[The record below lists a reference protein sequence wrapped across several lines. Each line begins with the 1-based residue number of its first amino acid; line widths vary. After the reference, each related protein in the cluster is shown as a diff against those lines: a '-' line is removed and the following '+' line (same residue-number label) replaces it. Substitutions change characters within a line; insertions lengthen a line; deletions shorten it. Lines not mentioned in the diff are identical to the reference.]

1 MSGVSGL
8 VSNAVTGLQ
17 AAQDALQVTGNNI
30 SNVNTPG
37 YTREQAVQST
47 QPASMYGGLY
57 LGNGTDLTTV
67 TRSYNN
73 YLQGQVWSSTS
84 SASGASTLNT
94 QLQSVVN
101 LFGGTDSGLSTAVNQ
116 FFASG
121 VAQVAANPSD
131 IPARQALVSQ
141 AQTLAQTLSNAGQQ
155 LQDAATG
162 VNQQIGQSIDTI
174 NTLTSQIA
182 ALNVKISSSS
192 TAQNQPNTLLDQ
204 RDQLVTQLSAQLG
217 VSVLQQ
223 GSQLGVYTTTGQ
235 VLVSGNQSYALKT
248 AANPYDP
255 SQTEVAYAA
264 NGAILS
270 QGLQGGT
277 LGGLLQFRS
286 QVLQPAQDGLG
297 RIADALA
304 QSINNQ
310 QAQGL
315 DMYGK
320 LGSPLFQSGPVQV
333 LANSSNAGGATISGS
348 IVNAS
353 ALTGADYKLAYNGSN
368 WTATNLA
375 TGQTTNVAP
384 VSGAG
389 GVSTLSFDGVQ
400 LSVSGAVSGNS
411 FEVLPTRLGALDFQT
426 VLSDPRAIAGAAPYV
441 SSAGQTLSG
450 SVVNSNLGN
459 LVLSSGQ
466 FAASGSAG
474 AVVVSGVNVP
484 TALQVTLTSGGTS
497 GSTVGFVVTSGS
509 GATSGVVASGSLAL
523 GGSGTTLEIP
533 YGAGPLSGSYWSVN
547 LSGTLAA
554 SGDAFTLSPGGPGN
568 GGNAQAMA
576 ALQSANT
583 LAGGTES
590 LQGAYTQLVGQVASQ
605 GGQAQSALSAANA
618 VAQQASSAWQSASGV
633 NLDQEAAR
641 LMQYQQA
648 YQAAATA
655 IQIGGSL
662 FQSLITA
669 VQSA

>member
-47 QPASMYGGLY
+47 QPASTYGGLY

-73 YLQGQVWSSTS
+73 YLQGQVWSSTA
-84 SASGASTLNT
+84 SASGASTLDT

-101 LFGGTDSGLSTAVNQ
+101 LFGGANSGLSTAVNQ

-131 IPARQALVSQ
+131 VPARQALVSQ

-162 VNQQIGQSIDTI
+162 VNQQIGQSVDTI
-174 NTLTSQIA
+174 NTLTGQIA

-223 GSQLGVYTTTGQ
+223 GNQLNVYTTTGQ
-235 VLVSGNQSYALKT
+235 VLVSGNQSYNLTT
-248 AANPYDP
+248 APNPYDP
-255 SQTEVAYAA
+255 SQAEVAYAA

-315 DMYGK
+315 DMYGN

-333 LANSSNAGGATISGS
+333 LANSSNSGGTTISGS

-375 TGQTTNVAP
+375 TGQASS
-384 VSGAG
+384 VSQSTSGS
-389 GVSTLSFDGVQ
+389 VTTLSFDGVQ
-400 LSVSGAVSGNS
+400 ISASGAVSGNT

-426 VLSDPRAIAGAAPYV
+426 VLNDPRAIAAAAPYV

-450 SVVNSNLGN
+450 SVINSNLGN
-459 LVLSSGQ
+459 LVLSAGQ
-466 FAASGSAG
+466 FATSGSSG
-474 AVVVSGVNVP
+474 AVLVSGVNVP

-509 GATSGVVASGSLAL
+509 GSTSGVVASGSVTL
-523 GGSGTTLEIP
+523 GGSGTTIEIP
-533 YGAGPLSGSYWSVN
+533 YGSSPLSGSYWSVN

-554 SGDAFTLSPGGPGN
+554 SGDAFSLTPGGPGN

-576 ALQSANT
+576 ALQSART

-590 LQGAYTQLVGQVASQ
+590 LQSAYTQLVGQVASQ

-618 VAQQASSAWQSASGV
+618 VAQQASNAWQSASGV